1 MNSRW
6 AALVAASLV
15 AFASLVITWQ
25 FVHRADKRGMV
36 VFSVIVQSFLRGE
49 QMAKISDI
57 VKRDQIITRASG
69 VFRSVDLVLPKDVRV
84 FMTNMTGPT
93 NYSRIM
99 YYYYMTYYLFPREVG
114 TSLDHIT
121 RLTKDGFLG
130 KTPESDQEI
139 LSNGFDV
146 IMDITPDYAASRGL
160 RNLSIRDPVNPD
172 WFDSYFDLVIAFLL
186 PLLTALAGMWLFRFL
201 FPSLSMQMPLLEQL
215 AYGLSLGM
223 MTVAALTLGVK
234 LCGFSGRGLI
244 LSVTAVGGIAEIWR
258 NRKPYL
264 TGIIGGYWNTVCSPV
279 KTAFFVS
286 GLFVFLI
293 LFRLAGLQGLT
304 EYDAVFVWL
313 LKAKIMHLYTGSE
326 MVQWFSNP
334 RLAYAHLD
342 YPMLVPSLHAATYD
356 SLGHVD
362 EFVTKFWPTWMLL
375 FLLGALASL
384 NRAGKSWFHAPH
396 FALLGLL
403 LLPVTQMY
411 VQWEG
416 GTLPMIFFTV
426 LGFVQCAF
434 WLVGKDRARLGLG
447 LTLLFGGAMAK
458 FEGFIFLALVGSWL
472 LLLPSARPSLKPS
485 PRLWRM
491 LVFCFLAAL
500 PFVCLRVQIPSS
512 HYESGWAGYAV
523 RNPGTTFSNWPGI
536 FIILLARLFV
546 NPNFANWSGEDGR
559 LHWIGRWDGFS
570 SLYNPST
577 LGLAWLCLL
586 LTVALW
592 FALPARRRV
601 IVWMLAMLVGA
612 TAAFSGVFAS
622 FISIKGLS
630 KVISSYINDEGW
642 GRYFLPM
649 LLAWFTTTLTMLFSD
664 LPSSASPPGTGT
676 TVPYPPTSVG
686 SPVGGEVG
694 SKTLKK

>member
-362 EFVTKFWPTWMLL
+362 EFVTKFWPTWMLP

-447 LTLLFGGAMAK
+447 LILLFGGAMAK

-500 PFVCLRVQIPSS
+500 PFACLRVQIPSL

-523 RNPGTTFSNWPGI
+523 RNPGTTLSNWPGI

-546 NPNFANWSGEDGR
+546 NPNFANWSGEGER

-570 SLYNPST
+570 SLYNHLT

-586 LTVALW
+586 LTVVLW
-592 FALPARRRV
+592 FAVPARRRV
-601 IVWMLAMLVGA
+601 IVWILAMLVGA
-612 TAAFSGVFAS
+612 TAVFSGVFAS

-630 KVISSYINDEGW
+630 KAISSYINDEGW

-649 LLAWFTTTLTMLFSD
+649 LLAWFTTMMTMLFAD
-664 LPSSASPPGTGT
+664 LPSSASTSGTDAT
-676 TVPYPPTSVG
+676 APYPPASVS
-686 SPVGGEVG
+686 SPVGGETDL
-694 SKTLKK
+694 KTPKK